1 MSRTE
6 GLPLSFKLNIMSV
19 NKQLAKQ
26 ILNSRI
32 FVDTPG
38 KYAVKVT
45 NVTPY
50 TREDGTPT
58 HIVSVNAMT
67 NYQRDQAIAALKLE
81 DYDAATNTNMSG
93 SVLDRQYCPSK
104 GEIVHMNVQEIIN
117 NDGIKILVV
126 QSFSEI
132 PVKAATKTNFDSF
145 FTDEV
150 PATIETAEVKDEKK
164 SGKPAEVIVP

>member
-1 MSRTE
+1 
-6 GLPLSFKLNIMSV
+6 MSV
-19 NKQLAKQ
+19 DKQLAKQ

-50 TREDGTPT
+50 TREDGTET

-67 NYQRDQAIAALKLE
+67 QYQKTQAIAALKVE

-104 GEIVHMNVQEIIN
+104 GEIVHMNVQEIVN
-117 NDGIKILVV
+117 NDGVRILVV

-132 PVKAATKTNFDSF
+132 PVKTATKTNFDDF

-150 PATIETAEVKDEKK
+150 PASATAETKEDKK
-164 SGKPAEVIVP
+164 KAVDVVVP